1 MLRAALL
8 LCLALAPAPIHAQ
21 ALQYD
26 VITVKPHDPAD
37 TSMSVQMA
45 QGTYSAK
52 NIQLDNLIAGAYG
65 VKMWLVTGLPGWARS
80 ASWDIEAKLLN
91 PPPGRLKSE
100 QYESLMKGLLRSR
113 FGLQAYEE
121 QRVQPVFEMTVS
133 PGGPA
138 LHATAPGPPGEDGKP
153 TAARGGYRTRP
164 GSLEGS
170 LPIATLCES
179 LSYTLERTV
188 IDKTGLTGL
197 YDIALHW
204 SDETDSTAGDNG
216 QTEKAPALVQALQQ
230 QVGLKLTPTKAMVP
244 AIVVDAIHQPDAN

>member
-1 MLRAALL
+1 MRAALL
-8 LCLALAPAPIHAQ
+8 LCLAFAITSARAQ
-21 ALQYD
+21 TLQYD

-37 TSMSVQMA
+37 RNMSVHFSG
-45 QGTYSAK
+45 GTYSAK

-100 QYESLMKGLLRSR
+100 QYESLMKGLLQSR
-113 FGLQAYEE
+113 FGLQAHGE
-121 QRVQPVFEMTVS
+121 QRMQPVFEMTVS

-138 LHATAPGPPGEDGKP
+138 LHATAPGPTDEDGKP
-153 TAARGGYRTRP
+153 TTARGGYRTRP

-179 LSYTLERTV
+179 LSYTLERTIV
-188 IDKTGLTGL
+188 DRTGLTGL
-197 YDIALHW
+197 YDVALHW
-204 SDETDSTAGDNG
+204 SEETDSTAGDNG